1 MCLLVFPLIISF
13 HITMDNSE
21 KNGEA
26 TKSGVDFR
34 VKIEILSK
42 FNHNFIAINWAK
54 QILFAI
60 NKQVI
65 LEWKERIS

>member
-34 VKIEILSK
+34 VKIEIL
-42 FNHNFIAINWAK
+42 
-54 QILFAI
+54 FAI